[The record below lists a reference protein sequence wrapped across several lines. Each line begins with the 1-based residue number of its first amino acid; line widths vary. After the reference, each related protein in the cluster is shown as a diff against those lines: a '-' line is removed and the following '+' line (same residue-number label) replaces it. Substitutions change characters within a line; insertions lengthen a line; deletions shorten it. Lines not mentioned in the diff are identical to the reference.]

1 MIGKKLL
8 NQKPLPLAEVE
19 SIIQK
24 RKKEGE
30 LSYEQNLTLEYC
42 KKFSKLSSKEAKQLI
57 DELAKLEKVNEKYA
71 IILADILPINAD
83 EVSMIFA
90 KEHYVL
96 SDEEIQGILEILS
109 KYRKEK
115 KVKPTKKPKKK
126 AKAKKEK

>member
-24 RKKEGE
+24 RKKDGE

-42 KKFSKLSSKEAKQLI
+42 KKFSKLNSKEAKQLLN
-57 DELAKLEKVNEKYA
+57 ELVKLEKVNEKYA
-71 IILADILPINAD
+71 IVLADIMPVNAD
-83 EVSMIFA
+83 EVQMIFA

-96 SDEEIQGILEILS
+96 SDEEKQSILEILN
-109 KYRKEK
+109 KFRKEK
-115 KVKPTKKPKKK
+115 KPKTAKK
-126 AKAKKEK
+126 AKKAKTKKEK